1 MTAAFFLM
9 LREGLEAALI
19 VGIIAAY
26 LVKLGRR
33 DALRSIWVGVG
44 AALAL
49 SVGAGL
55 IVALTVG
62 SLPLAIRAS
71 IEGVA
76 ALSAVVVLTWM
87 LFWMRRQ
94 GRAMKG
100 ELERGVDVALAVGST
115 SALAGLAFIAVV
127 REGLETVLFLFAIG
141 SSSGSIAPLLAA
153 SLAGLAVAV
162 GVGVAIFAAGIRID
176 LRRFFTIT
184 GVVLIFVSAG
194 LVTYAIAEFT
204 EVGLVPPTATVFD
217 LSPILPESSLL
228 GSLLAGLFGYR
239 SAPTVLELMGY
250 LAYLLPV
257 LLLFVFGGRG
267 RRDQRPRMAAT
278 AASTLIV
285 ALALA
290 LVGCSGG
297 GASSAPASVG
307 PPSTGAIGSSPA
319 STNVVEVKA
328 FEYAFDPSTIKVPA
342 GSVSFRVSNGGT
354 EEHEFEIF
362 QGETVVDEIEGL
374 VPGLERILTVDL
386 AAGEYAYKCLLNG
399 HDQKGMTGTLT
410 VTAS

>member
-1 MTAAFFLM
+1 MRCDPSGSASA
-9 LREGLEAALI
+9 
-19 VGIIAAY
+19 
-26 LVKLGRR
+26 
-33 DALRSIWVGVG
+33 

-49 SVGAGL
+49 SVGAGS

-71 IEGVA
+71 IEGIA

-115 SALAGLAFIAVV
+115 SALAGLAFIAVI

-141 SSSGSIAPLLAA
+141 SSSGSIVPLLAA

-204 EVGLVPPTATVFD
+204 EVGLVPPTAKVFD
-217 LSPILPESSLL
+217 LSPMLPESSLL

-239 SAPTVLELMGY
+239 SAPTVLELVGY
-250 LAYLLPV
+250 LTYLLPV

-267 RRDQRPRMAAT
+267 RDQRPRMAAT
-278 AASTLIV
+278 ATSTLVV

-290 LVGCSGG
+290 LALAGCAGG
-297 GASSAPASVG
+297 GASTTPASVG

-328 FEYAFDPSTIKVPA
+328 SEYAFDPATLEVPA

-374 VPGLERILTVDL
+374 VPGLERTLTVDL
-386 AAGEYAYKCLLNG
+386 AAGEYTYKCLIDG

>member
-26 LVKLGRR
+26 LVKLGRS
-33 DALRSIWVGVG
+33 DALRSIWIGVG

-71 IEGVA
+71 IEGIA

-115 SALAGLAFIAVV
+115 SALAGLAFIAVI

-141 SSSGSIAPLLAA
+141 SSSGSIVPLLAA

-217 LSPILPESSLL
+217 LSPMLPESSLL

-250 LAYLLPV
+250 LTYLLPV

-267 RRDQRPRMAAT
+267 RNQRPRMAAT

-290 LVGCSGG
+290 LVGCAGG

-328 FEYAFDPSTIKVPA
+328 SEYAFDPATIKVPA

-374 VPGLERILTVDL
+374 VPGLERTLTVDL
-386 AAGEYAYKCLLNG
+386 AAGEYTYKCLLNG